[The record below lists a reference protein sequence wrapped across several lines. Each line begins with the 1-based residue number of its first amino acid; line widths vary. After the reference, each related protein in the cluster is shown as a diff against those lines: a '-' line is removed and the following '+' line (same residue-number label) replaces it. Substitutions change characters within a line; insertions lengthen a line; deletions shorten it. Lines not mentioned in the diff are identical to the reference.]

1 MLNQIRSRGF
11 FSCLRL
17 FFDII
22 YTKIFFNNLKIIKS
36 PRYIKNNGKLI
47 IGKNSIIGAYFVCE
61 TFFKNSEIRIGKNF
75 KCFFNLHIGCMNKI
89 EVGDDVLVAS
99 KVYISDHAHGF
110 YKGNKQSNPKIPP
123 SEREY
128 DISSVYIGNRVWI
141 GENVCI
147 LPGVSIGDGS
157 IIGANSVVNNNI
169 PTNSIAVGSPAKVI
183 KFFNEND
190 KKWKKSVQ

>member
-1 MLNQIRSRGF
+1 
-11 FSCLRL
+11 
-17 FFDII
+17 
-22 YTKIFFNNLKIIKS
+22 
-36 PRYIKNNGKLI
+36 
-47 IGKNSIIGAYFVCE
+47 
-61 TFFKNSEIRIGKNF
+61 
-75 KCFFNLHIGCMNKI
+75 MNKI

-190 KKWKKSVQ
+190 KKWKKSVQYKKIILYFILLSFFLFFFHFFFY